1 MAGRN
6 SYDLTV
12 ERGIKQ
18 RHELQCPARDGK
30 RCKCSIPAFF
40 AAATVNG
47 KRRYSKTYR
56 RIEPARAWRA
66 QALDGKLPDDDAPAG
81 VNEPEATIEEVW
93 RDFVRAAEK
102 GTALR
107 RGRKTYNPDTIKEY
121 DSVARNHILPRIGDR
136 PISYLDSES
145 AQRLVDAMAEDG
157 KSVSR
162 QNGAA
167 TAMQAM
173 SRWASR
179 RGAGKRVTNLDV
191 PRVESRTPTILTPA
205 AMADLIALCPTAG
218 TRLFAGL
225 AAYTG
230 GRAFEL
236 VAIDRTDVDLDA
248 LTIRLPGTKSDAA
261 DRTVPIL
268 SPMLPLL
275 SEAMPSSGPVLPS
288 LRDSKALR
296 AAYDGYYLATR
307 DAWGKIDP
315 RPTPHHLRH
324 NYISWLF
331 AAGVPLPAIQKL
343 AGHKAVKPLPD
354 LPAIAPGVTLDVYG
368 HATKDHVERARLTL
382 DRWIA
387 DQSASA
393 GSM

>member
-1 MAGRN
+1 MAGRK

-30 RCKCSIPAFF
+30 RCKCSIPAFI
-40 AAATVNG
+40 ASATING
-47 KRRYSKTYR
+47 KQVYSKTLR
-56 RIEPARAWRA
+56 RIEAARSWRA
-66 QALDGKLPDDDAPAG
+66 MALDGKLPDEAPDQIGEA
-81 VNEPEATIEEVW
+81 EPTIEEVW
-93 RDFVRAAEK
+93 NDFVRAAES

-107 RGRKTYNPDTIKEY
+107 RGRERYRESTIAEY
-121 DSVARNHILPRIGDR
+121 DSVARNHILPRIGNQ
-136 PISYLDSES
+136 PASYLDNAA
-145 AQRLVDAMAEDG
+145 AQRLIDAMAADG

-173 SRWASR
+173 TRWASR
-179 RGAGKRVTNLDV
+179 RGTGTRVTDLDV
-191 PRVESRTPTILTPA
+191 PRVESRTPTILTPS
-205 AMADLIALCPTAG
+205 AMTDLINLCPTTG
-218 TRLFAGL
+218 SRLFAGL

-236 VAIDRTDVDLDA
+236 VAIDRTDVNLDA

-261 DRTVPIL
+261 ERTVPIL
-268 SPMLPLL
+268 SPLVPLL
-275 SEAMPSSGPVLPS
+275 EAALPASGPILPS
-288 LRDSKALR
+288 LRDSTTLR
-296 AAYDGYYLATR
+296 AAYDGYYLTTR
-307 DAWGKIDP
+307 NAWSSIDP

-324 NYISWLF
+324 NYVSWLL
-331 AAGVPLPAIQKL
+331 AAGVPLPAVQQI
-343 AGHKAVKPLPD
+343 AGHKTPL
-354 LPAIAPGVTLDVYG
+354 APGVTLDVYG
-368 HATKDHVERARLTL
+368 HATEDHVEQARVTV

-387 DQSASA
+387 SQSASA